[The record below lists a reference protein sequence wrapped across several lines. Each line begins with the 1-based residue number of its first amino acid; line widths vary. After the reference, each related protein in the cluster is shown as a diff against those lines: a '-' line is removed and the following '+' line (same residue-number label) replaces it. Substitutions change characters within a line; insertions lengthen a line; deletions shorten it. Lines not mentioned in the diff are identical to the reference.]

1 MVSVKIMEFD
11 WPRCCGKD
19 AFGKAVRAVN
29 LLGAPGWAQGEEFS
43 HTRTFVQEASN
54 SIIT

>member
-1 MVSVKIMEFD
+1 MKIMEFD

-19 AFGKAVRAVN
+19 AFGKAMRAVN
-29 LLGAPGWAQGEEFS
+29 LLGVPGWAQGEEFS